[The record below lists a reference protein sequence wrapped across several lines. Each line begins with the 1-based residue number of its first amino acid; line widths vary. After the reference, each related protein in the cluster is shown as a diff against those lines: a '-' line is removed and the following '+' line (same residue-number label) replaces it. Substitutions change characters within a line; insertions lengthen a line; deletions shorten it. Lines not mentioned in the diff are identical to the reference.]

1 MILVNRRR
9 AWSLGLTVLAGG
21 LLVLLVKHIGAR
33 VIVEQCLRLGNV
45 LPAILALTFFK
56 FPLEATGWRLVLPAA
71 QRPPWWRTVR
81 ATLGSEAIG
90 FVTLAG
96 PVTAEPMRAALLQQ
110 FLPISTGIAAGAV
123 EQSVYASTG
132 AIVTALALA
141 IAASRPGGDSWSPA
155 LAAAVVAAVPV
166 AVVLLAKRH
175 GSRRPAEDATGW
187 REVLRGLW
195 SDRRGTLHVIALLC
209 LAQHVIMIGEA
220 YVMLHALGAEPT
232 LTTVLMF
239 EGVSKLA
246 NTFGAIVPG
255 RLGIA
260 EGSSAALAGALG
272 IGSSFGVALVLMRRV
287 RGLLWSMVGMMLI
300 VPDLWR
306 RSRLSAAATGGAP
319 EGAPPLRDDAP
330 DSSSVLRSPRRP

>member
-1 MILVNRRR
+1 MIPVNRRR
-9 AWSLGLTVLAGG
+9 AWSLALTVLACGLVI
-21 LLVLLVKHIGAR
+21 LLVRQIGAR
-33 VIVEQCLRLGNV
+33 VIVEQCLKLGNV

-81 ATLGSEAIG
+81 ATLGGEAIG

-110 FLPISTGIAAGAV
+110 YVPLSTGIAAGAV
-123 EQSVYASTG
+123 ERSVYASTG
-132 AIVTALALA
+132 ALVTALALA
-141 IAASRPGGDSWSPA
+141 IAASRSEGDSWGAA
-155 LAAAVVAAVPV
+155 LAAAIVAAVPV
-166 AVVLLAKRH
+166 AVVLLARRH
-175 GSRRPAEDATGW
+175 GSRRSAADETGW

-246 NTFGAIVPG
+246 NSLGAIVPG

-272 IGSSFGVALVLMRRV
+272 IGSSFGLSLVLMRRV
-287 RGLLWSMVGMMLI
+287 RGLLWSIVGLTLI

-306 RSRLSAAATGGAP
+306 RSRSAGRSDPRRVRGGAATP
-319 EGAPPLRDDAP
+319 MTRRIR
-330 DSSSVLRSPRRP
+330 VRSCARLRRP

>member
-21 LLVLLVKHIGAR
+21 LLVLLVKQIGTR
-33 VIVEQCLRLGNV
+33 VIVEQCLKLGNV

-110 FLPISTGIAAGAV
+110 YIPLSTGIAAGAV
-123 EQSVYASTG
+123 ERTVYASTG
-132 AIVTALALA
+132 ALVTALALA
-141 IAASRPGGDSWSPA
+141 IAASRSDGYSWGSA
-155 LAAAVVAAVPV
+155 IAAAIVAAIPA
-166 AVVLLAKRH
+166 AVVLLARRH
-175 GSRRPAEDATGW
+175 GSRRSAVDDTAW
-187 REVLRGLW
+187 RAVLRGLW
-195 SDRRGTLHVIALLC
+195 SDRRATLHVIALLC
-209 LAQHVIMIGEA
+209 LAQHVIMISEA
-220 YVMLHALGAEPT
+220 YVMLHALGASPT
-232 LTTVLMF
+232 LATVLMF

-246 NTFGAIVPG
+246 NSLGAIVPG

-272 IGSSFGVALVLMRRV
+272 LGPSFGVALVLMRRV
-287 RGLLWSMVGMMLI
+287 RGLLWTIVGVTLL

-306 RSRLSAAATGGAP
+306 RSRLSAATIGGAS
-319 EGAPPLRDDAP
+319 EEAPPPRDDAP
-330 DSSSVLRSPRRP
+330 DSSSILRSRGRP